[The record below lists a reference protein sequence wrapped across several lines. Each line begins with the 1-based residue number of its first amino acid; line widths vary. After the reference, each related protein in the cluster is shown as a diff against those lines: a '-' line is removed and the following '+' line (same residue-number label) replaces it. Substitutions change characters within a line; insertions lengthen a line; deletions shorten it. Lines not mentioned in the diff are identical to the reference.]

1 MKHLTVRGLPEDL
14 ARALE
19 KEKRRR
25 GTSLNQTV
33 KDLLRQSL
41 GLASQRRYTNGLGQ
55 LAGGWTRQQ
64 LDSFEAAT
72 AVFERVDDDL
82 WK

>member
-1 MKHLTVRGLPEDL
+1 MRHLTIRELPADL

-25 GTSLNQTV
+25 GASLNQTV

-41 GLASQRRYTNGLGQ
+41 DLGSERRYSNGLRKF
-55 LAGGWTRQQ
+55 AGGWTESE
-64 LDSFEAAT
+64 LESFEAAT
-72 AVFERVDDDL
+72 AVFEKIDDDL

>member
-1 MKHLTVRGLPEDL
+1 MRHLTIRGVPEDL
-14 ARALE
+14 ARALQ

-33 KDLLRQSL
+33 KELLRQSL
-41 GLASQRRYTNGLGQ
+41 ALSSDVPFSNGLGR
-55 LAGGWTRQQ
+55 LSGGWSQAE
-64 LDSFEAAT
+64 LEGFEAAT
-72 AVFERVDDDL
+72 AVFEKIDVDV